1 MIWIVLCD
9 KLIVYFWGDL
19 PFSCCTVSVESRRL
33 SALILL
39 QSFRWGL
46 NVKIQEERNQ
56 ISTAK
61 QIAPDYFSEIEVTP
75 NNLDLGH
82 LKPKSIFP
90 RFGTFHFVYFHV
102 LNSFILISV
111 IAFVVR
117 TAVRVWIIILF
128 IFFLNLSFWNTFPR
142 HFLIIWSESS
152 VVTVTAHW
160 ECSLMLYAMFTV
172 LCFSVT
178 RCHFEVTMVTMVT
191 YNTP

>member
-9 KLIVYFWGDL
+9 KLIVYFWGDI

-46 NVKIQEERNQ
+46 NVKIQGERNQ
-56 ISTAK
+56 ISTAN
-61 QIAPDYFSEIEVTP
+61 QIAPDYFSKVQVTP
-75 NNLDLGH
+75 NNLNLRQ
-82 LKPKSIFP
+82 LKPKLIFP
-90 RFGTFHFVYFHV
+90 QFGTFRFVYFHV

-128 IFFLNLSFWNTFPR
+128 IFFVDLSFWNTFLR
-142 HFLIIWSESS
+142 HFLIDLNLPLWRLLHSENFPLCCTQCLLCC
-152 VVTVTAHW
+152 VLALHNVT
-160 ECSLMLYAMFTV
+160 LK
-172 LCFSVT
+172 
-178 RCHFEVTMVTMVT
+178 
-191 YNTP
+191 